1 MLPRVL
7 ANTAKDYIRMCDL
20 CILELFAPCSFRG
33 TQGTLAVCRISLAQT
48 EESSVPLSLD
58 PRRQTSEPS
67 ECPAW

>member
-1 MLPRVL
+1 VSEVL
-7 ANTAKDYIRMCDL
+7 TNTEKGSRRMCGWF
-20 CILELFAPCSFRG
+20 ILDLFAPCSFKG

-48 EESSVPLSLD
+48 EESFVPLSLD